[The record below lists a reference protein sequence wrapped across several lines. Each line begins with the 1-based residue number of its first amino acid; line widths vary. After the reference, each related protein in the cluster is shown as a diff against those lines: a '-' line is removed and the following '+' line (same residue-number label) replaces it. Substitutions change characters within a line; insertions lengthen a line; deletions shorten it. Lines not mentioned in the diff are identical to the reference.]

1 MVGMRI
7 SECAEIT
14 GTTVRAIRHYHQIG
28 LVPVPEEKHGRRD
41 YNDTHVARILR
52 IRWLAGAGLSLD
64 AIGGMLEGSTPQEDL
79 HATDQLLT
87 EQIRQLRAQ
96 QQRVRELIA
105 TVESG
110 RALTPI
116 TPTVEDFYSRV
127 IARLDDP
134 EAIAL
139 VRREMRLAELMAQR
153 GLIPKP
159 KKLDQIM
166 ATLDDAAVERA
177 AFFYREFALLPHDN
191 DDKAQER
198 SDMLFEH
205 VVRWAE
211 DNHLL
216 TEDVMSLIPRWGRTA
231 AGIKAITGLVTVLAP
246 HRSQATFLRRL
257 TKELLPAS

>member
-1 MVGMRI
+1 MRI

-14 GTTVRAIRHYHQIG
+14 GTTVRTIRHYHQIG
-28 LVPVPEEKHGRRD
+28 LVPVPETKHGRRGYD
-41 YNDTHVARILR
+41 ERHVARILR
-52 IRWLAGAGLSLD
+52 IRWLAGAGLSLESI
-64 AIGGMLEGSTPQEDL
+64 AGMLDGSTPEEDL
-79 HATDQLLT
+79 HATDELLT
-87 EQIRQLRAQ
+87 EQIQQLKAQ

-105 TVESG
+105 TVKSG

-166 ATLDDAAVERA
+166 ATLDNEAVDRA
-177 AFFYREFALLPHDN
+177 AFFYQEFAQLPRDN
-191 DDKAQER
+191 EHAAQER
-198 SDMLFEH
+198 SDALFRH
-205 VVRWAE
+205 VTQWAH

-216 TEDVMSLIPRWGRTA
+216 TKEVMSLIPRWGRTA
-231 AGIKAITGLVTVLAP
+231 VGIKAIEGLVTLLAP
-246 HRSQATFLRRL
+246 HRSQADFLQRL
-257 TKELLPAS
+257 TRELLPIRHT